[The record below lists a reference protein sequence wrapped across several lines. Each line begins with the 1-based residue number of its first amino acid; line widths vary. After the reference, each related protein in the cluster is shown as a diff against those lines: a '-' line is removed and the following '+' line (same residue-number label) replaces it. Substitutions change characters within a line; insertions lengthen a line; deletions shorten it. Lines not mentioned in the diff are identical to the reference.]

1 MRLSEKE
8 RKSIKQAAK
17 EVWGNS
23 ATIYLFGSRTDDTK
37 KGGDIDLYIRLSEM
51 KSARQLLRQKAAFLA
66 KLEMLLGE
74 QKIDAII
81 YTPQNEDLPIIQTA
95 QKEGVIL

>member
-23 ATIYLFGSRTDDTK
+23 ATIYLFGSRADDTK

-51 KSARQLLRQKAAFLA
+51 KSAHELVRQKAAFLA

-81 YTPQNEDLPIIQTA
+81 HTPQNEDLPIIQTA